1 MGGGGTFEQSKPFIF
16 IPAHRIKKY
25 AWAKVQLVAMMRL
38 AVYTLMGLDRIDEA
52 SLGEFWLNDVVDYIR
67 KKIIGQG
74 YKSFILAPSARPGG
88 GRGGGGGTLLLSII
102 DFRHWPF

>member
-25 AWAKVQLVAMMRL
+25 AWAKVQMVAMMRL

-88 GRGGGGGTLLLSII
+88 GRGGGRWHSVAFHYRL
-102 DFRHWPF
+102 